1 MKMFETA
8 IASFFSS
15 EQLKRIQSVKI
26 GVAGAG
32 GIGSNCAAMLVR
44 SGFKKFTIVDFDQV
58 EPSNLNRQVYLPSHI
73 GKLKVEC
80 LKELLLAINSEV
92 SISTCHD
99 KINDVNAFGILGD
112 CDIIVEAFDNACSKA
127 ELFSVFLRS
136 EKLLVGVSGIGG
148 IGNCNRIDLL
158 KVSSNVFII
167 GDRVSE
173 VGGGGLLRPYAPR
186 VMVAAAMMADI
197 VLDQV
202 VNGHNS

>member
-15 EQLKRIQSVKI
+15 EQLKRVQSVKI

-32 GIGSNCAAMLVR
+32 GIGSNCAVMLVR
-44 SGFKKFTIVDFDQV
+44 SGFKNFTIVDFDRV
-58 EPSNLNRQVYLPSHI
+58 EPSNLNRQVYLSSHI
-73 GKLKVEC
+73 GRLKVEC

-92 SISTCHD
+92 SIITYND
-99 KINDVNAFGILGD
+99 KINNVNAARILGG
-112 CDIIVEAFDNACSKA
+112 CDIIIEAFDNACSKA
-127 ELFSVFLRS
+127 ELFSVFLHS
-136 EKLLVGVSGIGG
+136 GKLLVGVSGIGG
-148 IGNCNRIDLL
+148 IGNINRIDLL
-158 KVSSNVFII
+158 KVSSDVFIV

-173 VGGGGLLRPYAPR
+173 VGGGGALRPYAPR
-186 VMVAAAMMADI
+186 VMVAAAMMADT